1 MGYIHSV
8 ETFGAVDG
16 PGVRYVVFFQGCP
29 IRCLYCHN
37 PDALKRKNGKK
48 MSASAVVKDIL
59 KYKSYIQNGGVTLSG
74 GEPLLQPKFALSIIK
89 KLHKHNISVAV
100 DTAGSI
106 FTKDTKKVLKA
117 CDLVLLD
124 IKANSEEM
132 YQKICKTTKLNND
145 KTINYLYEINKPV
158 WIRHVIVP
166 NYTLDFNELNS
177 LAKYLTQFKEIIQ
190 KVEILPFHKMG
201 EYKWKE
207 LGLEYK
213 LYDIVEPSKEEVK
226 KAKNIFKENNFVVN

>member
-1 MGYIHSV
+1 M
-8 ETFGAVDG
+8 
-16 PGVRYVVFFQGCP
+16 
-29 IRCLYCHN
+29 
-37 PDALKRKNGKK
+37 LKQIVKK
-48 MSASAVVKDIL
+48 C
-59 KYKSYIQNGGVTLSG
+59 
-74 GEPLLQPKFALSIIK
+74 IK
-89 KLHKHNISVAV
+89 
-100 DTAGSI
+100 
-106 FTKDTKKVLKA
+106 
-117 CDLVLLD
+117 
-124 IKANSEEM
+124 
-132 YQKICKTTKLNND
+132 KICKTTKLNND

-166 NYTLDFNELNS
+166 NYTLHFNELNS
-177 LAKYLTQFKEIIQ
+177 LAKYLTQFKKIIQ